1 MTSSIDED
9 SLRMDRQAKGSSG
22 QPVASAKGSSKNRM
36 CGSAVCYGILLI
48 QYEHLWQ
55 RVRPIIS

>member
-9 SLRMDRQAKGSSG
+9 SLRMDRQ
-22 QPVASAKGSSKNRM
+22 AKGSSKNRM